1 MKKLLFLAMGFA
13 LTTQMIMAQ
22 LPSYVPTNGLVGYWP
37 FNGNANDTSGNVN
50 NGTVNRAALTSDR
63 FGNLNSAYSF
73 LQNQTI
79 TVPDN
84 TSFHLTQNLS
94 ISIWVYCLANGQT
107 LIRKGYDYGIDI
119 GNITDT
125 QSGLYP
131 IFFTPNLFTQS
142 PLKLNTWNHI
152 VAVRNNS
159 SRFVYINGILNS
171 TLNNST
177 SFAITNNL
185 LTIGSWNGEPINA
198 KLDDIGIWNRAL
210 TQDEITNLYY
220 SENSCQSL
228 VINTGVLG
236 FNPVTYNN
244 TVTIYPNPAN
254 DHITIDCG
262 NLANIAGWSIKITN
276 MLGQEVFNQPMNTQQ
291 YVVPLN
297 SWNGQGIYF
306 VKIYDGSNNLM
317 NTKKIILQ

>member
-13 LTTQMIMAQ
+13 LTTQIIMAQ

-220 SENSCQSL
+220 SEKSCQSL
-228 VINTGVLG
+228 VINTGLLS
-236 FNPVTYNN
+236 FNPPTYNN
-244 TVTIYPNPAN
+244 TITIYPNPAN
-254 DHITIDCG
+254 DHITVDCG
-262 NLANIAGWSIKITN
+262 NLANVSGWTIKIVN
-276 MLGQEVFNQPMNTQQ
+276 MLGQEMFSGAMNKQQ
-291 YVVPLN
+291 YTIPLN
-297 SWNGQGIYF
+297 TWGGQGVYF
-306 VKIYDGSNNLM
+306 VKIYDASNNLM